1 MNYNL
6 TYKPFG
12 EQAILI
18 EWPSRIDL
26 KISKDIIAFQHTIQ
40 QLQHANIADS
50 IIGYNTLTL
59 KYNDDLK
66 DVDQEI
72 AVLKKTYAKPLIVQ
86 DVTNFSWQIPV
97 CYEKEFGIDLQEISD
112 KSSLSIDEIIRLHTA
127 STYGVYFI
135 GFLPGFLYLG
145 GLNEKLFMERKST
158 PRLQVAKGA
167 VGIGGSQTGIYPTK
181 SAGGWNIIGK
191 TPISFFDIENELP
204 CFANPGD
211 EIQFV
216 PVSVADYKRIEEQVL
231 ANTYVINKT
240 AIND

>member
-181 SAGGWNIIGK
+181 SAGGLNIIWK

>member
-1 MNYNL
+1 MSYKL

-18 EWPSRIDL
+18 EWPSKIDPA
-26 KISKDIIAFQHTIQ
+26 ISKDIIAFQYAIQ
-40 QLQHANIADS
+40 CLPNTNIIDS
-50 IIGYNTLTL
+50 IVGYSSLTL
-59 KYNDDLK
+59 KYNDDSR

-72 AVLKKTYAKPLIVQ
+72 ALLKSIYAKPILKQGTV
-86 DVTNFSWQIPV
+86 NFSWRIPV
-97 CYEKEFGIDLQEISD
+97 CYEKEFGLDLKEMSETT
-112 KSSLSIDEIIRLHTA
+112 SLPINEIIRLHTA
-127 STYGVYFI
+127 STYTVYFI

-145 GLNEKLFMERKST
+145 GLNKKLCIERKST

-167 VGIGGSQTGIYPTK
+167 VGIGGSQTGIYPNT

-191 TPISFFDIENELP
+191 TPILFFDIEKETP
-204 CFANPGD
+204 CFAKPGD

-216 PVSVADYKRIEEQVL
+216 PISAAEYKVLEKQVL

-240 AIND
+240 AIR